1 MEEGYMNTIVIE
13 GDLAKDDGRSGM
25 KLDKLYWLSSERKS
39 GTMDRLMVFVDG
51 IVPDGRV
58 RIRGKVKS
66 AWKSGTMDRL
76 MVLADGIVP
85 DGRVRIRGKVKS
97 AYLRGAGVP
106 TFIEAESVEPIEGS
120 GTCVSEAV
128 VDGMVRSD
136 PVCRKIEARGG
147 DGSGHGA
154 GKHICTLLLQTD
166 GGTVPAVLWGKDA
179 ESAPGRFRPGDMVRV
194 SGRLQSRRYH
204 TKEGG
209 QKTAYSLSV
218 YRIEAI

>member
-39 GTMDRLMVFVDG
+39 GTMDRLMVF
-51 IVPDGRV
+51 
-58 RIRGKVKS
+58 
-66 AWKSGTMDRL
+66 
-76 MVLADGIVP
+76 ADGVVP

-120 GTCVSEAV
+120 GTCISEAV
-128 VDGMVRSD
+128 VDGTVRSD

-147 DGSGHGA
+147 DGSGRGA
-154 GKHICTLLLQTD
+154 GRHICTLLLQTD

-179 ESAPGRFRPGDMVRV
+179 EDAPARFRPGDMVRV

-218 YRIEAI
+218 YGIEAI